1 MATKEPTLSPEEAA
15 AAEALRVELTNMTGT
30 QRAAV
35 LTLLLGEQ
43 QAAEIIKYM
52 DPKEVQSLGGAMV
65 SVADVSQE
73 AVNAILDDF
82 VATFKKQSN
91 LGLGTTDYV
100 EKVMKR
106 ALGDDKAASVLGRIM
121 PGQSSKGL
129 EVLQWMDA
137 RSIAELV
144 QDEHPQIVALIVSY
158 LDFGLAS
165 DVLGLLDTQM
175 QSEVII
181 RIATLEMVDPAAL
194 KELEKVM
201 QSKFKANTSLRSSQ
215 VGGVKAA
222 AKIMNFTKE
231 TMEKR
236 ILNDVKKA
244 DKDLMQAIQD
254 NMFTFDN
261 LGMSDDRSLQTL
273 LRSVEMEDLI
283 LSLKGADE
291 FLKDKLFGCMST
303 RAAANIQDEME
314 ALGPIR
320 LTEVQNAQ
328 KRIIAVARKMSDEGT
343 IVLAGRGGDEMV

>member
-1 MATKEPTLSPEEAA
+1 M
-15 AAEALRVELTNMTGT
+15 AEASIDDAEQIELTGT
-30 QRAAV
+30 QKSAI
-35 LTLLLGEQ
+35 LMMLLGEDE
-43 QAAEIIKYM
+43 AAEVLKNLSPREVQHLGTAMYSVQTADQETVNSVLDEFLEIIKKQTSIGM
-52 DPKEVQSLGGAMV
+52 GAGNYIRNV
-65 SVADVSQE
+65 L
-73 AVNAILDDF
+73 N
-82 VATFKKQSN
+82 K
-91 LGLGTTDYV
+91 
-100 EKVMKR
+100 
-106 ALGDDKAASVLGRIM
+106 ALGDDKAQSVLSRIT
-121 PGQSSKGL
+121 PASSERPIEIL
-129 EVLQWMDA
+129 DWMDA

-158 LDFGLAS
+158 LDYGLAS
-165 DVLGLLDTQM
+165 DVLGLLELNL
-175 QSEVII
+175 QSEVIT
-181 RIATLEMVDPAAL
+181 RIATLEMVDPEAL

-201 QSKFKANTSLRSSQ
+201 QRKFKANTSLRSSQ

-231 TMEKR
+231 AMEKR
-236 ILNDVKKA
+236 ILTDVKKV

-254 NMFTFDN
+254 NMFTFEN

-273 LRSVEMEDLI
+273 LRSVETEDLI

-291 FLKDKLFGCMST
+291 VLREKLFGCMST

>member
-1 MATKEPTLSPEEAA
+1 VLSRITPASSERPIE
-15 AAEALRVELTNMTGT
+15 
-30 QRAAV
+30 
-35 LTLLLGEQ
+35 
-43 QAAEIIKYM
+43 
-52 DPKEVQSLGGAMV
+52 
-65 SVADVSQE
+65 
-73 AVNAILDDF
+73 ILD
-82 VATFKKQSN
+82 
-91 LGLGTTDYV
+91 
-100 EKVMKR
+100 
-106 ALGDDKAASVLGRIM
+106 
-121 PGQSSKGL
+121 
-129 EVLQWMDA
+129 WMDA

-158 LDFGLAS
+158 LDYGLAS
-165 DVLGLLDTQM
+165 DVLGLLDINL
-175 QSEVII
+175 QSEVIT
-181 RIATLEMVDPAAL
+181 RIATLEMVDPEAL

-201 QSKFKANTSLRSSQ
+201 QRKFKANTSLRSSQ

-231 TMEKR
+231 AMEKR
-236 ILNDVKKA
+236 ILNDVKKV

-254 NMFTFDN
+254 NMFTFEN

-273 LRSVEMEDLI
+273 LRSVETEDLI

-291 FLKDKLFGCMST
+291 VLREKLFGCMST

>member
-1 MATKEPTLSPEEAA
+1 M
-15 AAEALRVELTNMTGT
+15 AEAVGVEEEMIELTGT
-30 QRAAV
+30 QKSAI
-35 LTLLLGEQ
+35 LMMLLGEDE
-43 QAAEIIKYM
+43 AAEVLKNLSPREVQHLGTAMYSVPTADQETVNSVLDEFLEIIK
-52 DPKEVQSLGGAMV
+52 
-65 SVADVSQE
+65 
-73 AVNAILDDF
+73 
-82 VATFKKQSN
+82 KQTS
-91 LGLGTTDYV
+91 LGLGAGNYIRNV
-100 EKVMKR
+100 LQK
-106 ALGDDKAASVLGRIM
+106 ALGDDKAQSVLSRIT
-121 PGQSSKGL
+121 PASSERPIEIL
-129 EVLQWMDA
+129 DWMDA

-144 QDEHPQIVALIVSY
+144 QDEHPQIVALIISY

-194 KELEKVM
+194 RELEKVM

-291 FLKDKLFGCMST
+291 FLKDKLFGCMSS